1 MFQVYIKTSKILQV
15 FGLWYFLELNELFE
29 GFQDQSLGKFLKEA
43 SEYLL
48 FSLDSKGI
56 QDSLLDTVYE
66 ARIRQRNLFL
76 EELLKE
82 FIEKKKSIIPIRN
95 HWNIYTRKLLRW
107 MSGVSV
113 RRFPEEMFRKGLPV
127 IWENF

>member
-1 MFQVYIKTSKILQV
+1 MFQVYIKTSRILQV
-15 FGLWYFLELNELFE
+15 FGLWYFLELNELLE
-29 GFQDQSLGKFLKEA
+29 GFQDQSLGKLMKEA

-66 ARIRQRNLFL
+66 ARIRHRNLFL

-82 FIEKKKSIIPIRN
+82 FIEKKN
-95 HWNIYTRKLLRW
+95 Q
-107 MSGVSV
+107 
-113 RRFPEEMFRKGLPV
+113 
-127 IWENF
+127 